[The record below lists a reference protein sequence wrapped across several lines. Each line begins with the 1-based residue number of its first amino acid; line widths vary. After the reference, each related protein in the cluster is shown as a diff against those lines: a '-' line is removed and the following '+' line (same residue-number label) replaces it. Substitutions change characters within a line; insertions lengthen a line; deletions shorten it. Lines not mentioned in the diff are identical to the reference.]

1 MVGFKDPKPGLAPG
15 FVFCADAACA
25 DIHAASP
32 YTRVVPAARWQP
44 MRKTIAILLASS
56 CAAGNAFAAV
66 SCPTPQRPVQP
77 AGIAPVAAELASA
90 TAPLGTPGS
99 VLAQAYDDAQSLDQV
114 LLRIRIEACRD
125 VAIATPAPAVL
136 SPEDPAAYK
145 PRTQYDNTP
154 WRFNMNQ
161 NGRNMT
167 ADEFS
172 AWMQS
177 RGVRVARGA
186 ATAPAAAAP
195 AASGTPAPDVVPP
208 SD

>member
-1 MVGFKDPKPGLAPG
+1 
-15 FVFCADAACA
+15 
-25 DIHAASP
+25 
-32 YTRVVPAARWQP
+32 
-44 MRKTIAILLASS
+44 MRNTFAVLLLAS

-99 VLAQAYDDAQSLDQV
+99 VLAQAYDESQSLDQV

-125 VAIATPAPAVL
+125 VAIATPAPGVL

-161 NGRNMT
+161 NGRISGN
-167 ADEFS
+167 FGYGS
-172 AWMQS
+172 A
-177 RGVRVARGA
+177 VAVVMFIISLIIALTYQRFVLRRDTEGA
-186 ATAPAAAAP
+186 LT
-195 AASGTPAPDVVPP
+195 GGGRTR
-208 SD
+208 